1 MTRVRRG
8 RGWPSCSCSGAP
20 TLLHPRGAR
29 RPRLLLALGAPGAN
43 APLVGSPHCAWKTTP
58 VRPGFKGPTR
68 QLQPLGGAGR
78 RRGWCGSQ
86 KKPSHSRPAL
96 RRDGQRALKVR
107 DRRRQLTLPGRAAQA
122 EAGLESYT
130 WSQCPFESGHPP
142 GPVLPRLTRV
152 HGAGAV
158 APSRAHSD
166 LRCR

>member
-107 DRRRQLTLPGRAAQA
+107 DRRRQLTLCRDAQLRQRQDSKAIPGPSALSRAATIQA
-122 EAGLESYT
+122 R
-130 WSQCPFESGHPP
+130 C
-142 GPVLPRLTRV
+142 
-152 HGAGAV
+152 
-158 APSRAHSD
+158 SRA
-166 LRCR
+166 